1 VAEVALVSQPKA
13 CSAKAS
19 SCPIKPGK
27 PDPQTQAVQWQTAK
41 RIESFAKL
49 NQKAQLYQ
57 AAMERF

>member
-13 CSAKAS
+13 GSAKAS
-19 SCPIKPGK
+19 GRPLKPGK
-27 PDPQTQAVQWQTAK
+27 PDPPTQQVQWQAAK

-49 NQKAQLYQ
+49 NRKAQLYQ